1 VKRTAA
7 VAAAVLVGLLIS
19 AGLRIVLGHQEG
31 SPDQGAGSR
40 PNILFILTDD
50 MRASDLQY
58 MPNTQNLLE
67 KQGVKFTNAWVT
79 RSLCCPS
86 RSTILRGQYAHNHH
100 VWTNVYPSGGF
111 WKFHDQGLENSTI
124 ATWLDDAGYDTV
136 LVGKYLNP
144 YGLDRDGNPSPTTY
158 VPPGWDRWYA
168 WKGTYRHTHIKY
180 DMIENGR
187 IVTYYRSEIDDTDL
201 HAQTA
206 ERFIRQTAG
215 DAPFFMHL
223 SPNAPHDPAYYAPR
237 YADEFSDTP
246 LPEPPSF
253 NEKAISDKPAWVRNR
268 PLLTSTNAQYLTNLY
283 RNRLR
288 SLQSVDEMVAQL
300 VDALKD
306 TGELSD
312 TYIFFTS
319 DNGIYLGEHRLTHK
333 GAAYNASPHVPLLVR
348 GPGVRQGVTRSEIV
362 LNNDLAPTFAEL
374 GGAQV
379 PSFVDGRSLEPLLA
393 TSSPA
398 PSWRTAFLVEHR
410 RSAEEQEDV
419 RIIPNYDAVRT
430 ARYHYVGYPTTGEK
444 ELYDLKTDPYELRNI
459 YASAPPTL
467 LSDLQTRLDA
477 LKSCAGAECKRAEDG
492 K

>member
-1 VKRTAA
+1 M
-7 VAAAVLVGLLIS
+7 LVGLLIS
-19 AGLRIVLGHQEG
+19 VGLRIVLGHQDR

-187 IVTYYRSEIDDTDL
+187 IVTYYRSETDDTDL

-223 SPNAPHDPAYYAPR
+223 SPNAPHDPAYYASR
-237 YADEFSDTP
+237 HANRFSDTP

-268 PLLTSTNAQYLTNLY
+268 PLLTSTNVQYLTNLY

-348 GPGVRQGVTRSEIV
+348 GPGVPQGVTRPEIV

-374 GGAQV
+374 GGVQV
-379 PSFVDGRSLEPLLA
+379 PSFLDGRSLKLLLT

-398 PSWRTAFLVEHR
+398 SWRTAFLVEHR

-430 ARYHYVGYPTTGEK
+430 SRYHYVGYPTTGEK

-492 K
+492 G